1 MVPLEQA
8 ARAGLTSKSRWRRE
22 GRPQVYGT
30 QMTADQDGA
39 PVAWPIEDEEHV
51 EERRRAMG
59 MPSIAEYLQA
69 WMTDRGE
76 D

>member
-1 MVPLEQA
+1 
-8 ARAGLTSKSRWRRE
+8 
-22 GRPQVYGT
+22 
-30 QMTADQDGA
+30 MTADQDGA